1 MLGVTKLLCETEET
15 AERLDP
21 IRGGRHDISLSNP
34 RLLQFVPEKHPVIVW
49 NITKRCNLRCDHCYS
64 NSLDRSY
71 PNELTT
77 EEALSVIDDL
87 ADFKVPVII
96 FSGGEPLMREDIFD
110 LALYAR
116 KKGIRP
122 TLSSNGV
129 LIDKEIANRIKET
142 GFAYVGVSLDGIGD
156 INDRMRGVTGAY
168 QRSLTGL
175 RNLRDEGV
183 STGLRLTL
191 SQRTLSEL
199 PAIFDLAEV
208 EEIPRIYIS
217 HLVYSGRGKGISTE
231 DLSHGKTRKA
241 IDFIFQRAIDFHKRG
256 IKKDILT
263 GNNDA
268 DGVYLYLTVSGEY
281 PAKGEAIYRL
291 LKMRGGNSS
300 GVAVGCIDN
309 LGEVHADQFW
319 NHYSFGNVRK
329 RPFSEIWRDTDDSV
343 MRGLKDKMSRVKGRC
358 KACKYLE
365 ICGGNYRV
373 RAEFVYR
380 DMWAEDPACYL
391 TDEEIGVSGL
401 KSGAK
406 GGREF
411 DRPFSN
417 EQARRKRDGQR
428 VQNSNHDIFPLY
440 LF

>member
-1 MLGVTKLLCETEET
+1 MLGVTKILCETYET
-15 AERLDP
+15 AEKIDH
-21 IRGGRHDISLSNP
+21 GQEGRHDLSSPNP
-34 RLLQFVPEKHPVIVW
+34 RLLQFLPEKRPVIVW
-49 NITKRCNLRCDHCYS
+49 NITKRCNLRCNHCYS
-64 NSLDRSY
+64 NSLNRAY
-71 PNELTT
+71 PHELTT

-96 FSGGEPLMREDIFD
+96 FSGGEPLIREDIFD
-110 LALYAR
+110 LALHAR
-116 KKGIRP
+116 QKGIRP
-122 TLSSNGV
+122 TLSSNGI
-129 LIDKEIANRIKET
+129 LIDREMARRIRET

-156 INDRMRGVTGAY
+156 INDRLRGYAGAY
-168 QRSLTGL
+168 QSALTGL

-183 STGLRLTL
+183 NTGLRLTL

-231 DLSHGKTRKA
+231 DLSHGETRKA
-241 IDFIFQRAIDFHKRG
+241 IDFIFRRAIDFHERG

-268 DGVYLYLTVSGEY
+268 DGVYLYLTVSDED
-281 PAKGEAIYRL
+281 PAKGEIIYRL

-319 NHYSFGNVRK
+319 NHYSFGNVRR
-329 RPFSEIWRDTDDSV
+329 RPFSEIWQDTSDPV
-343 MRGLKDKMSRVKGRC
+343 MRRLKDKMSWVKGRC
-358 KACKYLE
+358 KECKFLE

-373 RAEFVYR
+373 RAEFVYG
-380 DMWAEDPACYL
+380 DVWAEDPACYL
-391 TDEEIGVSGL
+391 MDEEIEVSSHVATNL
-401 KSGAK
+401 S
-406 GGREF
+406 
-411 DRPFSN
+411 P
-417 EQARRKRDGQR
+417 
-428 VQNSNHDIFPLY
+428 
-440 LF
+440 